1 MAGLAVFATKPSSLK
16 GLHERG
22 GRREI
27 FRDAIRRSKEAV
39 VFYRG
44 LKEFAR
50 DPSSEE
56 TIDKII
62 KEEQRHIRL
71 LTEQLD

>member
-1 MAGLAVFATKPSSLK
+1 MAGLAVFATKPGSLK
-16 GLHERG
+16 HADK
-22 GRREI
+22 REI
-27 FRDAIRRSKEAV
+27 FQDAIRRAKEAIF
-39 VFYRG
+39 FYRG

-71 LTEQLD
+71 LTEELDRQ